1 MCYCLKL
8 RRAKVF
14 DRWLR
19 TGAGPHHG
27 SVQAGIVAGDHSVPR
42 PRRSLA
48 SKYSLFTVLLLTW
61 VVAVVLWEDL
71 RRHTFDWTMGV
82 VLLVTVAIAA
92 LFIARITTRLLA
104 RPLTLLEQGI
114 SSVRKGRLEPIQVS
128 RTGDEIEYLGESF
141 NRMIET
147 LAASQREIREHHD
160 LLEERIRQRTG
171 ELELAMH
178 AALAGSQAKSE
189 FLANMS
195 HELRTPMNGMLGMLD
210 VVLDSTLQAEQ
221 REHIETA
228 QRCAYALLGL
238 LNDILDLSKI
248 EAGKMLLEHI
258 PFDARGILEDVVKS
272 HAVKAAQKRVAL
284 RMESDPDA
292 PTAVLGDP
300 LRLRQ
305 IGSNLISNAVKFTEQ
320 GWVRVHYGA
329 KQRPDGRI
337 EVSLAVSDNGAGIP
351 KSKQAEIFE
360 KFTQADS
367 SVSRKHGG
375 TGLGLAITRR
385 LVEMHEGSIR
395 VDSEPGQG
403 SIFTV
408 TLLFDAAPVAA
419 LEAVRPAVHQTA
431 TAAGARLLVV
441 EDNLVNQKVVLAMLR
456 KHKYSI
462 DVAFD
467 GREALAKL
475 EDAERPYDLVLMD
488 VQMPVLD
495 GLEATRVIRRE
506 RRFDRLP
513 IVAMTAHAMTGD
525 RERCL
530 QAGMNGY
537 LSKPVQAQVLV
548 DTIERHLA
556 AKTRASGAP
565 GDPDRGVPAASGLD
579 RVLASRLMQEEKG
592 LMSGMLHLFLNLA
605 PERLERLETAAG
617 SADASTLTA
626 EAKMIEAAAQQ
637 LASSSLRDCARRIE
651 AAAASGDFEG
661 AQREVGVLKQ
671 EMRSLEDLTRSSQG
685 PEPAN

>member
-1 MCYCLKL
+1 VQ
-8 RRAKVF
+8 R
-14 DRWLR
+14 
-19 TGAGPHHG
+19 G
-27 SVQAGIVAGDHSVPR
+27 SVQAKVTAGGETASR

-61 VVAVVLWEDL
+61 LAAVVLWEDI

-82 VLLVTVAIAA
+82 VLILTVAIMA
-92 LFIARITTRLLA
+92 LVIAYITTRLLA

-114 SSVRKGRLEPIQVS
+114 SSVRQGRLEPIQVS

-147 LAASQREIREHHD
+147 LASSQREIREHHE
-160 LLEERIRQRTG
+160 LLGERIRQRTA

-178 AALAGSQAKSE
+178 GALAASQAKSE

-210 VVLDSTLQAEQ
+210 VVLDSTLTSDQ

-258 PFDARGILEDVVKS
+258 PFDVRVILEDVVKS
-272 HAVKAAQKRVAL
+272 HAVKAAQKRIAL
-284 RMESDPDA
+284 RLESDPDG

-305 IGSNLISNAVKFTEQ
+305 IISNLVSNALKFTEQ
-320 GWVRVHYGA
+320 GWVNVRHSA
-329 KQRPDGRI
+329 RTLPSGRI
-337 EVSLAVSDNGAGIP
+337 EVSIAVSDTGTGIP
-351 KSKQAEIFE
+351 KSKQAVIFE

-367 SVSRKHGG
+367 SVSRKYGG

-385 LVEMHEGSIR
+385 LVEVHEGSIQ
-395 VDSEPGQG
+395 VESEPGKG
-403 SIFTV
+403 STFSL
-408 TLLFDAAPVAA
+408 TLLFDAASAPVIEAA
-419 LEAVRPAVHQTA
+419 KPALHHDTTA
-431 TAAGARLLVV
+431 SAGRILLV

-456 KHKYSI
+456 KHKYSL
-462 DVAFD
+462 DVAMD
-467 GREALAKL
+467 GQEAVAKL
-475 EDAERPYDLVLMD
+475 EAADRPYDLVLMD

-495 GLEATRVIRRE
+495 GLEATRIIRRNP
-506 RRFDRLP
+506 RFDQLQ
-513 IVAMTAHAMTGD
+513 IVAMTAHAMNGD

-530 QAGMNGY
+530 EAGMNGY
-537 LSKPVQAQVLV
+537 ISKPLQAQVLV
-548 DTIERHLA
+548 DTVERHLS
-556 AKTRASGAP
+556 AKAP
-565 GDPDRGVPAASGLD
+565 ARGKAPAPAALAAPVTNGLD
-579 RVLASRLMQEEKG
+579 QVLTARLMQEDKS
-592 LMSGMLHLFLNLA
+592 LMNGMLHLFLNLA
-605 PERLERLETAAG
+605 PERLERLEIAAG
-617 SADASTLTA
+617 SADASTLRG

-651 AAAASGDFEG
+651 AAAERSDFD
-661 AQREVGVLKQ
+661 AALREVGVLKREIQ
-671 EMRSLEDLTRSSQG
+671 SLEEVARTPLASG
-685 PEPAN
+685 PAT

>member
-1 MCYCLKL
+1 L
-8 RRAKVF
+8 
-14 DRWLR
+14 
-19 TGAGPHHG
+19 
-27 SVQAGIVAGDHSVPR
+27 QAGIVAGDNSVPR

-92 LFIARITTRLLA
+92 LFIARTTTRLLA

-141 NRMIET
+141 NRMIEA

-160 LLEERIRQRTG
+160 LLEDRIRQRTG

-210 VVLDSTLQAEQ
+210 VVLDSSLAAEQ

-258 PFDARGILEDVVKS
+258 PFDVRGILEDVVKS

-284 RMESDPDA
+284 RLESDPDA

-300 LRLRQ
+300 LRVRQ
-305 IGSNLISNAVKFTEQ
+305 IGSNLVSNAVKFTEQ
-320 GWVRVHYGA
+320 GWVRVDYGA

-337 EVSLAVSDNGAGIP
+337 EVSLAVSDSGAGIP
-351 KSKQAEIFE
+351 KAKQAEIFE

-395 VDSEPGQG
+395 VDSEPGEG
-403 SIFTV
+403 STFTV
-408 TLLFDAAPVAA
+408 TLLFDAAPAPV
-419 LEAVRPAVHQTA
+419 LEAARPLVHETA

-456 KHKYSI
+456 KYKYSI
-462 DVAFD
+462 DVAMD
-467 GREALAKL
+467 GQEALAKL
-475 EDAERPYDLVLMD
+475 EEAERPYDLVLMD

-506 RRFDRLP
+506 PRFDRMP

-556 AKTRASGAP
+556 TKIPASGGP
-565 GDPDRGVPAASGLD
+565 DDPARGVPAASGLD

-592 LMSGMLHLFLNLA
+592 LMSGMLHLFLNVA

-651 AAAASGDFEG
+651 AAAECGDFEG
-661 AQREVGVLKQ
+661 ARREVGVLKQ
-671 EMRSLEDLTRSSQG
+671 EMQTLEELTRG
-685 PEPAN
+685 PLEREPAT